1 VCLYLLETIFS
12 LITILL
18 CRRQASDQLYDG
30 GGATREGTGDAD
42 ADADLDIMFRPAE
55 HTDSMK
61 RRKEKKRRN
70 KLNSVGS
77 NTSSSGGSGS
87 RKSAAPDAA
96 STPRVK
102 NSNRS
107 PHGSPRSS
115 HGSPQHQSPS
125 QQYSSPLQRS
135 GGSRN
140 SNTPPSSTS
149 AQRRPPKAGDN
160 GHAGNNYGSN
170 MNMEMSEEDDVWYAK
185 WWMFCFPD
193 TVQNMSPKR

>member
-1 VCLYLLETIFS
+1 MS
-12 LITILL
+12 
-18 CRRQASDQLYDG
+18 
-30 GGATREGTGDAD
+30 
-42 ADADLDIMFRPAE
+42 
-55 HTDSMK
+55 
-61 RRKEKKRRN
+61 
-70 KLNSVGS
+70 
-77 NTSSSGGSGS
+77 TS
-87 RKSAAPDAA
+87 APDAA

-102 NSNRS
+102 NSNTNRS
-107 PHGSPRSS
+107 A
-115 HGSPQHQSPS
+115 HGSPQQQQSPN

-140 SNTPPSSTS
+140 STTPPSSTS

-160 GHAGNNYGSN
+160 GQAGNHNVNN